1 MKITDVK
8 TYIVGNPWKNWVFIK
23 LETGEGLYGISEA
36 TLNGFAKTVEA
47 AIHELKN
54 LYIGMDPFQTE
65 LIVQKMTRDVYTEGG
80 QLHMAAVA
88 AIEVA
93 CWDIIGKYLKQPI
106 YNLMGGRCH
115 EKLKDVTEKKLANY
129 IRERKKSLPI
139 ILYLIDEK
147 NFS

>member
-1 MKITDVK
+1 MKITNVK
-8 TYIVGNPWKNWVFIK
+8 TYIVGNPWKNWVFTK
-23 LETGEGLYGISEA
+23 LETNEGLYGIGEA

-47 AIHELKN
+47 AIHELKS

-93 CWDIIGKYLKQPI
+93 CWDIIGKYLDQPI
-106 YNLMGGRCH
+106 YNLRSEEHTSELQSHHDLVCR
-115 EKLKDVTEKKLANY
+115 LLLEKK
-129 IRERKKSLPI
+129 KKT
-139 ILYLIDEK
+139 
-147 NFS
+147 